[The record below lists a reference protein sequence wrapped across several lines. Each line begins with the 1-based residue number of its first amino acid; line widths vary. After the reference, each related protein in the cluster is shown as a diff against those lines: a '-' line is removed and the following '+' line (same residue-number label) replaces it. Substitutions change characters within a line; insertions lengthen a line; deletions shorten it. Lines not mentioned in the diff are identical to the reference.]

1 MKDMRRIKTG
11 KQGETLAAAY
21 LEKAGYQIIERNY
34 RCLFGEM
41 ELVGEMDLVAR
52 DGQTVVFVE
61 VKSRK
66 SDRFGVPQLSV
77 GLQKQKKLSQIALHY
92 LEQKRFYPCDARF
105 DVIAIRMRPE
115 GHQVELIRNA
125 FDLAF

>member
-1 MKDMRRIKTG
+1 
-11 KQGETLAAAY
+11 
-21 LEKAGYQIIERNY
+21 
-34 RCLFGEM
+34 
-41 ELVGEMDLVAR
+41 
-52 DGQTVVFVE
+52 
-61 VKSRK
+61 
-66 SDRFGVPQLSV
+66 V